1 MNTLKTTAR
10 ITGLLILVT
19 VVLAPFSMLYVPTTL
34 IVPGD
39 AATTASNI
47 ISSAPLF
54 RLAMA
59 SDAVIFLIE
68 IALCALV
75 YMLVRPVNKTLA
87 LIAVF
92 ARLAMTIIQGLN
104 LLNHFFVL
112 LLLSGAGSV
121 TAFGPPQLHAL
132 VALFL
137 GAHEA
142 TVLIWGMFFGLH
154 LLLLGYLVYRSGY
167 LPKVIGGL
175 LVFVGLVYLV
185 QSFGNILLPDAKDLF
200 TAISALA
207 FLEIAFPVWLLIKG
221 VKDQP
226 RVDLVPAMA

>member
-10 ITGLLILVT
+10 IAGLLMLVL
-19 VVLAPFSMLYVPTTL
+19 VALAPFSMLYVPSTL

-39 AATTASNI
+39 AVTTANNI
-47 ISSAPLF
+47 VSSAPMF

-59 SDAVIFLIE
+59 SDAVIFLVE

-75 YMLVRPVNKTLA
+75 YTLVRPVNKTLA

-104 LLNHFFVL
+104 LLNHFVVMS
-112 LLLSGAGSV
+112 LLSGSGSV
-121 TAFGPPQLHAL
+121 AALAPPQLHAL
-132 VALFL
+132 VSLFL

-142 TVLIWGMFFGLH
+142 GVLIWGMFFGLH
-154 LLLLGYLVYRSGY
+154 LLVLGYLVYRSGY

-175 LVFVGLVYLV
+175 LVFVGLVYLA
-185 QSFGNILLPDAKDLF
+185 QSFGNILLPDAKAVF
-200 TAISALA
+200 TAMGSLG

-221 VKDQP
+221 VKAQ
-226 RVDLVPAMA
+226 A

>member
-10 ITGLLILVT
+10 MTGLLILIT

-34 IVPGD
+34 IGPGD
-39 AATTASNI
+39 AATTANNI
-47 ISSAPLF
+47 IASAPLF

-59 SDAVIFLIE
+59 SDAVIFLVE

-75 YMLVRPVNKTLA
+75 YTLIKPVNKTLA

-104 LLNHFFVL
+104 LLNHFVVL
-112 LLLSGAGSV
+112 LLLSGAGSL
-121 TAFGPPQLHAL
+121 TALAPPQLHAL
-132 VALFL
+132 VSLFL

-142 TVLIWGMFFGLH
+142 GVLIWGMFFGLH
-154 LLLLGYLVYRSGY
+154 LLVLGYLVYRSGY
-167 LPKVIGGL
+167 MPKVIGGVL
-175 LVFVGLVYLV
+175 MFVGLVYLA
-185 QSFGNILLPDAKDLF
+185 QSFGSILVPDAKALF
-200 TAISALA
+200 TAISSLA

-221 VKDQP
+221 VKAQ
-226 RVDLVPAMA
+226 A

>member
-10 ITGLLILVT
+10 IAGLLMLVL
-19 VVLAPFSMLYVPTTL
+19 VALAPFSMLYMPATL

-39 AATTASNI
+39 AATTANNI
-47 ISSAPLF
+47 VSSAAMF

-59 SDAVIFLIE
+59 SDAVIFLVE

-75 YMLVRPVNKTLA
+75 YTLVRPVNKTLA

-104 LLNHFFVL
+104 LLNHFVVV
-112 LLLSGAGSV
+112 LLLSGSGSV
-121 TAFGPPQLHAL
+121 AALAPPQLQAL
-132 VALFL
+132 ASLFL

-142 TVLIWGMFFGLH
+142 GVLIWGMFFGLH
-154 LLLLGYLVYRSGY
+154 LLVLGYLVYRSGY

-175 LVFVGLVYLV
+175 LVFVGLVYLT
-185 QSFGNILLPDAKDLF
+185 QSFGNILLPNAKAVF
-200 TAISALA
+200 TAMGSLG

>member
-10 ITGLLILVT
+10 IAGLLMLVL
-19 VVLAPFSMLYVPTTL
+19 VALAPFSMLYVPSTL

-39 AATTASNI
+39 AVTTANNI
-47 ISSAPLF
+47 VSSAPMF

-59 SDAVIFLIE
+59 SDAVIFLVE

-75 YMLVRPVNKTLA
+75 YTLIRPVNKTLA

-104 LLNHFFVL
+104 LLNHFVVMS
-112 LLLSGAGSV
+112 LLSGSGSV
-121 TAFGPPQLHAL
+121 AALAPPQLQAL
-132 VALFL
+132 ASLFL

-142 TVLIWGMFFGLH
+142 GVLIWGMSFGLH

-175 LVFVGLVYLV
+175 LVFVGLVYLT
-185 QSFGNILLPDAKDLF
+185 QSFGNILLPDAKALF
-200 TAISALA
+200 TAMGSLG

>member
-10 ITGLLILVT
+10 IAGLLMLVL
-19 VVLAPFSMLYVPTTL
+19 VALAPFSMLYMPATL

-39 AATTASNI
+39 AATTANNI
-47 ISSAPLF
+47 VSSAAMF

-59 SDAVIFLIE
+59 SDAVIFLVE

-75 YMLVRPVNKTLA
+75 YTLVRPVNKTLA

-104 LLNHFFVL
+104 LLNHFVVMS
-112 LLLSGAGSV
+112 LLSGSGSV
-121 TAFGPPQLHAL
+121 AALAPPQLHAL
-132 VALFL
+132 VSLFL

-142 TVLIWGMFFGLH
+142 GVLIWGMFFGLH
-154 LLLLGYLVYRSGY
+154 LLVLGYLVYRSGY

-175 LVFVGLVYLV
+175 LVFVGLVYLT
-185 QSFGNILLPDAKDLF
+185 QSFGNILLPNAKAVF
-200 TAISALA
+200 TAMGSLG

>member
-10 ITGLLILVT
+10 IAGQLMLVL
-19 VVLAPFSMLYVPTTL
+19 VALAPFSMLYMPATL

-39 AATTASNI
+39 AATTANNI
-47 ISSAPLF
+47 VSSAAMF

-59 SDAVIFLIE
+59 SDAVIFLVE

-75 YMLVRPVNKTLA
+75 YTLVRPVNKTLA

-104 LLNHFFVL
+104 LLNHFVVMS
-112 LLLSGAGSV
+112 LLSGSGSV
-121 TAFGPPQLHAL
+121 AALAPPQLHAL
-132 VALFL
+132 VSLFL

-142 TVLIWGMFFGLH
+142 GVLIWGMFFGLH
-154 LLLLGYLVYRSGY
+154 LLVLGYLVYRSGY

-175 LVFVGLVYLV
+175 LVFVGLVYLA
-185 QSFGNILLPDAKDLF
+185 QSFGNILLPDAKALF
-200 TAISALA
+200 TAMGSLG

>member
-10 ITGLLILVT
+10 IAGLLILVT
-19 VVLAPFSMLYVPTTL
+19 VVLAPFSMLYVPSTL

-39 AATTASNI
+39 PTATANNI
-47 ISSAPLF
+47 IFSASMF

-68 IALCALV
+68 IALCALI
-75 YMLVRPVNKTLA
+75 YALVRPVNKTLA

-104 LLNHFFVL
+104 LLNHFVVV
-112 LLLSGAGSV
+112 LLLSGSGSV
-121 TAFGPPQLHAL
+121 AALAPPQLHAL
-132 VALFL
+132 VSLFL

-142 TVLIWGMFFGLH
+142 GVLLWGMSFGLH

-175 LVFVGLVYLV
+175 LVFVGLVYLA
-185 QSFGNILLPDAKDLF
+185 QSFGNILMPEAKAVF
-200 TAISALA
+200 TAMGSLA
-207 FLEIAFPVWLLIKG
+207 FLEIVFPVWLLIKG

>member
-10 ITGLLILVT
+10 ITGLLMLVL
-19 VVLAPFSMLYVPTTL
+19 VALAPFSMLYMPATL

-39 AATTASNI
+39 AATTANNI
-47 ISSAPLF
+47 VSSAAMF

-59 SDAVIFLIE
+59 SDAVIFLVE

-75 YMLVRPVNKTLA
+75 YTLVRPVNKTLA

-104 LLNHFFVL
+104 LLNHFVVV
-112 LLLSGAGSV
+112 LLLSGSGSV
-121 TAFGPPQLHAL
+121 AALAPPQLQAL
-132 VALFL
+132 ASLFL

-142 TVLIWGMFFGLH
+142 GVLIWGMFFGLH
-154 LLLLGYLVYRSGY
+154 LLVLGYLVYRSGY
-167 LPKVIGGL
+167 LPRIVGGM
-175 LVFVGLVYLV
+175 LVFVGVVYFV
-185 QSFGNILLPDAKDLF
+185 QSFGTILMPDAKAVF
-200 TAISALA
+200 TAMGSLG

-221 VKDQP
+221 VKAQ
-226 RVDLVPAMA
+226 A

>member
-10 ITGLLILVT
+10 IAGLLMLVL
-19 VVLAPFSMLYVPTTL
+19 VALAPFSMLYVPSTL

-39 AATTASNI
+39 AVTTANNI
-47 ISSAPLF
+47 VSSAPMF

-59 SDAVIFLIE
+59 SDAVIFLVE

-75 YMLVRPVNKTLA
+75 YTLIRPVNKTLA

-104 LLNHFFVL
+104 LLNHFVVMS
-112 LLLSGAGSV
+112 LLSGSGSV
-121 TAFGPPQLHAL
+121 AALAPPQLQAL
-132 VALFL
+132 ASLFL

-142 TVLIWGMFFGLH
+142 GVLIWGMFFGLH

-175 LVFVGLVYLV
+175 LVFVGLVYLT
-185 QSFGNILLPDAKDLF
+185 QSFGNILLPNAKAVF
-200 TAISALA
+200 TAMGSLG

>member
-10 ITGLLILVT
+10 IAGLLMLVL
-19 VVLAPFSMLYVPTTL
+19 VALAPFSMLYVPSTL

-39 AATTASNI
+39 AVTTANNI
-47 ISSAPLF
+47 VSSAAMF

-59 SDAVIFLIE
+59 SDAVIFLVE

-75 YMLVRPVNKTLA
+75 YTLVRPVNKTLA

-104 LLNHFFVL
+104 LLNHFVVMS
-112 LLLSGAGSV
+112 LLSGSGSV
-121 TAFGPPQLHAL
+121 AALAPPQLHAL
-132 VALFL
+132 VSLFL

-142 TVLIWGMFFGLH
+142 GVLIWGMFFGLH
-154 LLLLGYLVYRSGY
+154 LLVLGYLVYRSGY

-175 LVFVGLVYLV
+175 LVFVGLVYLA
-185 QSFGNILLPDAKDLF
+185 QSFGNILLPEAKAIF
-200 TAISALA
+200 TAMGSLG

-221 VKDQP
+221 VKAQ
-226 RVDLVPAMA
+226 A

>member
-10 ITGLLILVT
+10 IAGLLMLVL
-19 VVLAPFSMLYVPTTL
+19 VALAPFSMLYVPSTL

-39 AATTASNI
+39 AATTANNI
-47 ISSAPLF
+47 VSSAPMF

-59 SDAVIFLIE
+59 SDAVIFLVE

-75 YMLVRPVNKTLA
+75 YTLIRPVNKTLA

-104 LLNHFFVL
+104 LLNHFVVMS
-112 LLLSGAGSV
+112 LLSGSGSV
-121 TAFGPPQLHAL
+121 AALAPPQLHAL
-132 VALFL
+132 VSLFL

-142 TVLIWGMFFGLH
+142 GVLIWGMFFGLH
-154 LLLLGYLVYRSGY
+154 LLVLGYLVYRSGY

-175 LVFVGLVYLV
+175 LVFVGLVYLA
-185 QSFGNILLPDAKDLF
+185 QSFGNILLPEAKAVF
-200 TAISALA
+200 TAMGSLG

-221 VKDQP
+221 VKAQ
-226 RVDLVPAMA
+226 A

>member
-10 ITGLLILVT
+10 IAGLLMLVL
-19 VVLAPFSMLYVPTTL
+19 VALAPFSMLYVPSTL

-39 AATTASNI
+39 AVTTANNI
-47 ISSAPLF
+47 VSSAPMF

-59 SDAVIFLIE
+59 SDAVIFLVE

-75 YMLVRPVNKTLA
+75 YTLVRPVNKALA

-104 LLNHFFVL
+104 LLNHFVVMS
-112 LLLSGAGSV
+112 LLSGSGSV
-121 TAFGPPQLHAL
+121 AALAPPQLHAL
-132 VALFL
+132 VSLFL

-142 TVLIWGMFFGLH
+142 GVLIWGMFFGLH
-154 LLLLGYLVYRSGY
+154 LLMLGYLVYRSGY

-175 LVFVGLVYLV
+175 LVFVGLVYLA
-185 QSFGNILLPDAKDLF
+185 QSFGTILLPDAKAVF
-200 TAISALA
+200 TAMGSLG

-226 RVDLVPAMA
+226 RVGLVPAMA

>member
-10 ITGLLILVT
+10 IAGLLMLVL
-19 VVLAPFSMLYVPTTL
+19 VALAPFSMLYVPSTL

-39 AATTASNI
+39 AVTTANNI
-47 ISSAPLF
+47 VSSAPMF

-59 SDAVIFLIE
+59 SDAVIFLVE

-75 YMLVRPVNKTLA
+75 YTLVRPVNKTLA

-104 LLNHFFVL
+104 LLNHVVVMS
-112 LLLSGAGSV
+112 LLSGSGSV
-121 TAFGPPQLHAL
+121 AALAPPQLHAL
-132 VALFL
+132 VSLFL

-142 TVLIWGMFFGLH
+142 GVLIWGMFFGLH
-154 LLLLGYLVYRSGY
+154 LLVLGYLVYRSGY

-175 LVFVGLVYLV
+175 LVFVGLVYLA
-185 QSFGNILLPDAKDLF
+185 QSFGNILLPDAKAVF
-200 TAISALA
+200 TAMGSLG

>member
-10 ITGLLILVT
+10 IAGLLMLVL
-19 VVLAPFSMLYVPTTL
+19 VALAPFSMLYVPSTL

-39 AATTASNI
+39 AVTTANNI
-47 ISSAPLF
+47 VSSAPMF

-59 SDAVIFLIE
+59 SDAVIFLVE

-75 YMLVRPVNKTLA
+75 YTLVRPVNKTLA

-104 LLNHFFVL
+104 LLNHVVVMS
-112 LLLSGAGSV
+112 LLSGSGSV
-121 TAFGPPQLHAL
+121 AALAPPQLHAL
-132 VALFL
+132 VSLFL

-142 TVLIWGMFFGLH
+142 GVLIWGMFFGLH
-154 LLLLGYLVYRSGY
+154 LLVLGYLVYRSGY

-175 LVFVGLVYLV
+175 LVFVGLVYLA
-185 QSFGNILLPDAKDLF
+185 QSFGNILLPNAKAVF
-200 TAISALA
+200 TAMGSLG

>member
-10 ITGLLILVT
+10 IAGLLMLVL
-19 VVLAPFSMLYVPTTL
+19 VALAPFSMLYMPATL

-39 AATTASNI
+39 AATTANNI
-47 ISSAPLF
+47 VSSAAMF

-59 SDAVIFLIE
+59 SDAVIFLVE

-75 YMLVRPVNKTLA
+75 YTLVRPVNKTLA

-104 LLNHFFVL
+104 LLNHFVVMS
-112 LLLSGAGSV
+112 LLSGSGSV
-121 TAFGPPQLHAL
+121 AALAPPQLHAL
-132 VALFL
+132 VSLFL

-142 TVLIWGMFFGLH
+142 GVLIWGMFFGLH
-154 LLLLGYLVYRSGY
+154 LLVLGYLVYRSGY

-175 LVFVGLVYLV
+175 LVFVGLVYLT
-185 QSFGNILLPDAKDLF
+185 QSFGNILLPNAKAVF
-200 TAISALA
+200 TAMGSLG

-221 VKDQP
+221 VKAQ
-226 RVDLVPAMA
+226 A

>member
-1 MNTLKTTAR
+1 MNTLNTTAR
-10 ITGLLILVT
+10 ITGLLILIT
-19 VVLAPFSMLYVPTTL
+19 VVLAPFSMLYVPSTL

-39 AATTASNI
+39 AATTANNI
-47 ISSAPLF
+47 IASAPLF
-54 RLAMA
+54 RLGMA

-112 LLLSGAGSV
+112 LLLSGSGSL
-121 TAFGPPQLHAL
+121 TALGPPQLQAL
-132 VALFL
+132 ASLFL

-175 LVFVGLVYLV
+175 LVFVGLVYLA
-185 QSFGNILLPDAKDLF
+185 QSFGNILMPDAKALF
-200 TAISALA
+200 TAISSLA
-207 FLEIAFPVWLLIKG
+207 FLEIAFPVWLVIKG
-221 VKDQP
+221 VKAQ
-226 RVDLVPAMA
+226 A

>member
-10 ITGLLILVT
+10 IAGLLMLVL
-19 VVLAPFSMLYVPTTL
+19 VALAPFSMLYVPSTL

-39 AATTASNI
+39 AVTTANNI
-47 ISSAPLF
+47 VSSAPMF

-59 SDAVIFLIE
+59 SDAVIFLVE

-75 YMLVRPVNKTLA
+75 YTLIRPVNKTLA

-104 LLNHFFVL
+104 LLNHFVVMS
-112 LLLSGAGSV
+112 LLSGSGSV
-121 TAFGPPQLHAL
+121 AALAPPQLQAL
-132 VALFL
+132 ASLFL

-142 TVLIWGMFFGLH
+142 GVLIWGMFFGLH

-175 LVFVGLVYLV
+175 LVFVGLVYLT
-185 QSFGNILLPDAKDLF
+185 QSFGNILLPNAKAVF
-200 TAISALA
+200 TAMGSLG
-207 FLEIAFPVWLLIKG
+207 FLEIAFPAWLLIKG

>member
-10 ITGLLILVT
+10 IAGLLMLVL
-19 VVLAPFSMLYVPTTL
+19 VALAPFSMLYMPATL

-39 AATTASNI
+39 AATTANNI
-47 ISSAPLF
+47 VSSAAMF

-59 SDAVIFLIE
+59 SDAVIFLVE

-75 YMLVRPVNKTLA
+75 YTLVRPVNKTLA

-104 LLNHFFVL
+104 LLNHFVVMS
-112 LLLSGAGSV
+112 LLSGSGSV
-121 TAFGPPQLHAL
+121 AALAPPQLHAL
-132 VALFL
+132 VSLFL

-142 TVLIWGMFFGLH
+142 GVLIWGMFFGLH
-154 LLLLGYLVYRSGY
+154 LLVLGYLVYRSGY
-167 LPKVIGGL
+167 LPNVIGGL
-175 LVFVGLVYLV
+175 LVFVGLVYLA
-185 QSFGNILLPDAKDLF
+185 QSFGNILLPDAKALF
-200 TAISALA
+200 TAMGSLG

>member
-10 ITGLLILVT
+10 IAGLLMLVL
-19 VVLAPFSMLYVPTTL
+19 VALAPFSMLYVPSTL

-39 AATTASNI
+39 AATTANNI
-47 ISSAPLF
+47 VSSAAMF

-59 SDAVIFLIE
+59 SDAVIFLVE

-75 YMLVRPVNKTLA
+75 YTLVRPVNKTLA

-104 LLNHFFVL
+104 LLNHFVVMS
-112 LLLSGAGSV
+112 LLSGSGSV
-121 TAFGPPQLHAL
+121 AALAPPQLHAL
-132 VALFL
+132 VSLFL

-142 TVLIWGMFFGLH
+142 GVLIWGMFFGLH
-154 LLLLGYLVYRSGY
+154 LLVLGYLVYRSGY

-175 LVFVGLVYLV
+175 LVFVGLVYLA
-185 QSFGNILLPDAKDLF
+185 QSFGNILLPDAKALF
-200 TAISALA
+200 TAMGSLG

-221 VKDQP
+221 VKAQ
-226 RVDLVPAMA
+226 A

>member
-10 ITGLLILVT
+10 IAGLLMLVL
-19 VVLAPFSMLYVPTTL
+19 VALAPFSMLYVPSTL

-39 AATTASNI
+39 AVTTANNI
-47 ISSAPLF
+47 VSSAAMF

-59 SDAVIFLIE
+59 SDAVIFLVE

-75 YMLVRPVNKTLA
+75 YTLVRPVNKTLA

-104 LLNHFFVL
+104 LLNHFVVMS
-112 LLLSGAGSV
+112 LLSGSGSV
-121 TAFGPPQLHAL
+121 AALAPPQLQAL
-132 VALFL
+132 VSLFL

-142 TVLIWGMFFGLH
+142 GVLIWGMFFGLH
-154 LLLLGYLVYRSGY
+154 LLVLGYLVYRSGY

-175 LVFVGLVYLV
+175 LVFVGLVYLA
-185 QSFGNILLPDAKDLF
+185 QSFGNILLPEAKAVF
-200 TAISALA
+200 TAMGSLG

-221 VKDQP
+221 VKAQ
-226 RVDLVPAMA
+226 A

>member
-10 ITGLLILVT
+10 IAGLLMLVL
-19 VVLAPFSMLYVPTTL
+19 VALAPFSMLYVPSTL

-39 AATTASNI
+39 AATTANNI
-47 ISSAPLF
+47 VSSAAMF

-59 SDAVIFLIE
+59 SDAVIFLVE

-75 YMLVRPVNKTLA
+75 YTLVRPVNKTLA

-104 LLNHFFVL
+104 LLNHFVVMS
-112 LLLSGAGSV
+112 LLSGSGSV
-121 TAFGPPQLHAL
+121 AALAPPQLHAL
-132 VALFL
+132 VSLFL

-142 TVLIWGMFFGLH
+142 GVLIWGMFFGLH
-154 LLLLGYLVYRSGY
+154 LLVLGYLVYRSGY

-175 LVFVGLVYLV
+175 LVFVGLVYLA
-185 QSFGNILLPDAKDLF
+185 QSFGNILLPEAKAVF
-200 TAISALA
+200 TAMGSLG

>member
-10 ITGLLILVT
+10 IAGLLMLVL
-19 VVLAPFSMLYVPTTL
+19 VALAPFSMLYVPSTL

-39 AATTASNI
+39 AVTTANNI
-47 ISSAPLF
+47 VSSAPMF

-59 SDAVIFLIE
+59 SDAVIFLVE

-75 YMLVRPVNKTLA
+75 YTLVRPVNKTLA

-104 LLNHFFVL
+104 LLNHFVVMS
-112 LLLSGAGSV
+112 LLSGSGSV
-121 TAFGPPQLHAL
+121 AALAPPQLHAL
-132 VALFL
+132 VSLFL

-142 TVLIWGMFFGLH
+142 GVLIWGMFFGLH
-154 LLLLGYLVYRSGY
+154 LLVLGYLVYRSGY

-175 LVFVGLVYLV
+175 LVFVGLVYLA
-185 QSFGNILLPDAKDLF
+185 QSFGNILLPDAKALF
-200 TAISALA
+200 AAMGSLG

-226 RVDLVPAMA
+226 G

>member
-10 ITGLLILVT
+10 IAGLLMLVL
-19 VVLAPFSMLYVPTTL
+19 VALAPFSMLYVPATL

-39 AATTASNI
+39 AATTANNI
-47 ISSAPLF
+47 VSSASMF

-59 SDAVIFLIE
+59 SDAAIFLVE

-75 YMLVRPVNKTLA
+75 YTLIKPVNKTLA

-104 LLNHFFVL
+104 LLNHFIVL

-132 VALFL
+132 VGLFL
-137 GAHEA
+137 DAHEA
-142 TVLIWGMFFGLH
+142 GVLIWGLFFGLH
-154 LLLLGYLVYRSGY
+154 LLVLGYLVYRSGY
-167 LPKVIGGL
+167 LPRIVGGL
-175 LVFVGLVYLV
+175 LVFVGLVYFV
-185 QSFGNILLPDAKDLF
+185 QSFGNILLPDAKAVF
-200 TAISALA
+200 TAMGSLG
-207 FLEIAFPVWLLIKG
+207 FLEIAFPLWLVIKG
-221 VKDQP
+221 VKAQ
-226 RVDLVPAMA
+226 A

>member
-10 ITGLLILVT
+10 IAGLLMLVL
-19 VVLAPFSMLYVPTTL
+19 VALAPFSMLYVPSTL

-39 AATTASNI
+39 AVTTANNI
-47 ISSAPLF
+47 VSSAPMF

-59 SDAVIFLIE
+59 SDAVIFLVE

-75 YMLVRPVNKTLA
+75 YTLVRPVNKTLA

-104 LLNHFFVL
+104 LLNHFVVMS
-112 LLLSGAGSV
+112 LLSGSGSV
-121 TAFGPPQLHAL
+121 AALAPPQLHAL
-132 VALFL
+132 VSLFL

-142 TVLIWGMFFGLH
+142 GVLIWGMFFGLH
-154 LLLLGYLVYRSGY
+154 LLVLGYLVYRSGY

-175 LVFVGLVYLV
+175 LVFVGLVYLA
-185 QSFGNILLPDAKDLF
+185 QSFGNILLPDAKALF
-200 TAISALA
+200 TAMGSLG

>member
-10 ITGLLILVT
+10 IAGLLMLVL
-19 VVLAPFSMLYVPTTL
+19 VALAPFSMLYVPSTL

-39 AATTASNI
+39 AVTTANNI
-47 ISSAPLF
+47 VSSAAMF

-59 SDAVIFLIE
+59 SDAVIFLVE

-75 YMLVRPVNKTLA
+75 YTLVRPVNKTLA

-104 LLNHFFVL
+104 LLNHFVVMS
-112 LLLSGAGSV
+112 LLSGSGSV
-121 TAFGPPQLHAL
+121 AALAPPQLQAL
-132 VALFL
+132 VSLFL

-142 TVLIWGMFFGLH
+142 GVLIWGMFFGLH
-154 LLLLGYLVYRSGY
+154 LLVLGYLVYRSGY
-167 LPKVIGGL
+167 LPNVIGGL
-175 LVFVGLVYLV
+175 LVFVGLVYLA
-185 QSFGNILLPDAKDLF
+185 QSFGNILLPDAKALF
-200 TAISALA
+200 TAMGSLG

-221 VKDQP
+221 VKAQ
-226 RVDLVPAMA
+226 A

>member
-10 ITGLLILVT
+10 IAGLLMLVL
-19 VVLAPFSMLYVPTTL
+19 VALAPFSMLYVPSTL

-39 AATTASNI
+39 AVTTANNI
-47 ISSAPLF
+47 VSSAAMF

-59 SDAVIFLIE
+59 SDAVIFLVE

-75 YMLVRPVNKTLA
+75 YTLVRPVNKTLA

-104 LLNHFFVL
+104 LLNHFVVMS
-112 LLLSGAGSV
+112 LLSGSGSV
-121 TAFGPPQLHAL
+121 AALAPPQLHAL
-132 VALFL
+132 VSLFL

-142 TVLIWGMFFGLH
+142 GVLIWGMFFGLH
-154 LLLLGYLVYRSGY
+154 LLVLGYLVYRSGY

-175 LVFVGLVYLV
+175 LVFVGLVYLA
-185 QSFGNILLPDAKDLF
+185 QSFGNILLPDAKALF
-200 TAISALA
+200 TAMGSLG

-221 VKDQP
+221 VKAQ
-226 RVDLVPAMA
+226 A

>member
-10 ITGLLILVT
+10 IAGLLMLVL
-19 VVLAPFSMLYVPTTL
+19 VALAPFSMLYVPSTL

-39 AATTASNI
+39 AATTANNI
-47 ISSAPLF
+47 VSSAPMF

-59 SDAVIFLIE
+59 SDAVIFLVE

-75 YMLVRPVNKTLA
+75 YTLVRPVNKTLA

-104 LLNHFFVL
+104 LLNHFVVMS
-112 LLLSGAGSV
+112 LLSGSGSV
-121 TAFGPPQLHAL
+121 AALAPPQLHAL
-132 VALFL
+132 VSLFL

-142 TVLIWGMFFGLH
+142 GVLIWGMFFGLH
-154 LLLLGYLVYRSGY
+154 LLVLGYLVYRSGY

-175 LVFVGLVYLV
+175 LVFVGLVYLA
-185 QSFGNILLPDAKDLF
+185 QSFGNILLPDAKALF
-200 TAISALA
+200 TAMGSLG

-221 VKDQP
+221 VKAQ
-226 RVDLVPAMA
+226 A

>member
-10 ITGLLILVT
+10 IAGLLMLVL
-19 VVLAPFSMLYVPTTL
+19 VALAPFSMLYVPSTL

-39 AATTASNI
+39 AATTANNI
-47 ISSAPLF
+47 VSSAPMF

-59 SDAVIFLIE
+59 SDAVIFLVE

-75 YMLVRPVNKTLA
+75 YTLVRPVNKTLA

-104 LLNHFFVL
+104 LLNHFVVMS
-112 LLLSGAGSV
+112 LLSGSGSV
-121 TAFGPPQLHAL
+121 AALAPPQLHAL
-132 VALFL
+132 VSLFL

-142 TVLIWGMFFGLH
+142 GVLIWGMFFGLH
-154 LLLLGYLVYRSGY
+154 LLVLGYLVYRSGY

-175 LVFVGLVYLV
+175 LVFVGLVYLA
-185 QSFGNILLPDAKDLF
+185 QSFGNILLPDAKAVF
-200 TAISALA
+200 TAMGSLG

-226 RVDLVPAMA
+226 RVGLVPAMA

>member
-10 ITGLLILVT
+10 IAGLLMLVL
-19 VVLAPFSMLYVPTTL
+19 VALAPFSMLYVPSTL

-39 AATTASNI
+39 AVTTANNI
-47 ISSAPLF
+47 VSSAAMF

-59 SDAVIFLIE
+59 SDAVIFLVE

-75 YMLVRPVNKTLA
+75 YTLVRPVNKTLA

-104 LLNHFFVL
+104 LLNHFVVMS
-112 LLLSGAGSV
+112 LLSGSGSV
-121 TAFGPPQLHAL
+121 AALAPPQLHAL
-132 VALFL
+132 VSLFL

-142 TVLIWGMFFGLH
+142 GVLIWGMFFGLH
-154 LLLLGYLVYRSGY
+154 LLVLGYLVYRSGY

-175 LVFVGLVYLV
+175 LVFVGLVYLT
-185 QSFGNILLPDAKDLF
+185 QSFGNILLPNAKAVF
-200 TAISALA
+200 TAMGSLG

>member
-1 MNTLKTTAR
+1 MNSLKTTAR
-10 ITGLLILVT
+10 IAGLLILAT
-19 VVLAPFSMLYVPTTL
+19 VVLAPFSMLYVPSTL

-39 AATTASNI
+39 AATTANNI
-47 ISSAPLF
+47 VSSSSMF

-75 YMLVRPVNKTLA
+75 YTLIKPVNKTLA

-104 LLNHFFVL
+104 LLNHFVVL
-112 LLLSGAGSV
+112 LLLSGAGSL
-121 TAFGPPQLHAL
+121 TALGPPQLHAL
-132 VALFL
+132 ASLFL

-142 TVLIWGMFFGLH
+142 GVLIWGMSFGLH
-154 LLLLGYLVYRSGY
+154 LLVLGYLVYRSGY

-175 LVFVGLVYLV
+175 LVFVGLVYLA
-185 QSFGNILLPDAKDLF
+185 QSFGNILLPEAKALL
-200 TAISALA
+200 TAMGSLG

-221 VKDQP
+221 VKAQ
-226 RVDLVPAMA
+226 A

>member
-10 ITGLLILVT
+10 IAGLLMLVL
-19 VVLAPFSMLYVPTTL
+19 VALAPFSMLYVPSTL

-39 AATTASNI
+39 AVTTANNI
-47 ISSAPLF
+47 VSSAPMF

-59 SDAVIFLIE
+59 SDAVIFLVE

-75 YMLVRPVNKTLA
+75 YTLVRPVNKTLA

-104 LLNHFFVL
+104 LLNHFIVL
-112 LLLSGAGSV
+112 LLLSGAGSL
-121 TAFGPPQLHAL
+121 TALAPPQLHAL
-132 VALFL
+132 VSLFL

-142 TVLIWGMFFGLH
+142 GVLIWGMFFGLH

-175 LVFVGLVYLV
+175 LVFVGLVYLA
-185 QSFGNILLPDAKDLF
+185 QSFGNILLPDAKAVF
-200 TAISALA
+200 TAMGSLG

>member
-10 ITGLLILVT
+10 IAGLLMLVL
-19 VVLAPFSMLYVPTTL
+19 VALAPFSMLYVPSTL

-39 AATTASNI
+39 AVTTANNI
-47 ISSAPLF
+47 VSSAAMF

-59 SDAVIFLIE
+59 SDAVIFLVE

-75 YMLVRPVNKTLA
+75 YTLVRPVNKTLA

-104 LLNHFFVL
+104 LLNHFVVMS
-112 LLLSGAGSV
+112 LLSGSGSV
-121 TAFGPPQLHAL
+121 AALAPPQLHAL
-132 VALFL
+132 VSLFL

-142 TVLIWGMFFGLH
+142 GVLIWGMFFGLH
-154 LLLLGYLVYRSGY
+154 LLVLGYLVYRSGY

-175 LVFVGLVYLV
+175 LVFVGLVYLT
-185 QSFGNILLPDAKDLF
+185 QSFGNILLPDAKALF
-200 TAISALA
+200 TAMGSLG

-221 VKDQP
+221 VKAQ
-226 RVDLVPAMA
+226 A

>member
-10 ITGLLILVT
+10 IAGLLMLVL
-19 VVLAPFSMLYVPTTL
+19 VALAPFSMLYVLSTL

-39 AATTASNI
+39 AVTTANNI
-47 ISSAPLF
+47 VSSAAMF

-59 SDAVIFLIE
+59 SDAVIFLVE

-75 YMLVRPVNKTLA
+75 YTLVRPVNKTLA

-104 LLNHFFVL
+104 LLNHFVVMS
-112 LLLSGAGSV
+112 LLSGSGSV
-121 TAFGPPQLHAL
+121 AALAPPQLHAL
-132 VALFL
+132 VSLFL

-142 TVLIWGMFFGLH
+142 GVLIWGMFFGLH
-154 LLLLGYLVYRSGY
+154 LLVLGYLVYRSGY

-175 LVFVGLVYLV
+175 LVFVGLVYLA
-185 QSFGNILLPDAKDLF
+185 QSFGNILLPDAKALF
-200 TAISALA
+200 TAMGSLG

-221 VKDQP
+221 VKAQ
-226 RVDLVPAMA
+226 A

>member
-10 ITGLLILVT
+10 IAGLLMLVL
-19 VVLAPFSMLYVPTTL
+19 VALAPFSMLYMPATL

-39 AATTASNI
+39 AATTANNI
-47 ISSAPLF
+47 VSSAPMF

-59 SDAVIFLIE
+59 SDAVIFLVE

-75 YMLVRPVNKTLA
+75 YTLVRPVNKTLA

-104 LLNHFFVL
+104 LLNHVVVMS
-112 LLLSGAGSV
+112 LLSGSGSV
-121 TAFGPPQLHAL
+121 AALAPPQLHAL
-132 VALFL
+132 VSLFL

-142 TVLIWGMFFGLH
+142 GVLIWGMFFGLH
-154 LLLLGYLVYRSGY
+154 LLVLGYLVYRSGY

-175 LVFVGLVYLV
+175 LVFVGLVYLT
-185 QSFGNILLPDAKDLF
+185 QSFGNILLPNAKAVF
-200 TAISALA
+200 TAMGSLG

>member
-10 ITGLLILVT
+10 IAGLLMLVL
-19 VVLAPFSMLYVPTTL
+19 VALAPFSMLYMPATL

-47 ISSAPLF
+47 IASAPLF

-75 YMLVRPVNKTLA
+75 YTLIKPVNKTLA

-104 LLNHFFVL
+104 LLNHFVVLL
-112 LLLSGAGSV
+112 LLLSGASSL
-121 TAFGPPQLHAL
+121 TALAPPQLQAL
-132 VALFL
+132 ASLFL

-142 TVLIWGMFFGLH
+142 GVLIWGMFFGLH
-154 LLLLGYLVYRSGY
+154 LLVLGYLVYRSAY

-175 LVFVGLVYLV
+175 LVFVGLVYLA
-185 QSFGNILLPDAKDLF
+185 QSFGNILLPDAKALF
-200 TAISALA
+200 TAISSLA

-221 VKDQP
+221 VKAQ
-226 RVDLVPAMA
+226 A

>member
-10 ITGLLILVT
+10 IAGLLMLVL
-19 VVLAPFSMLYVPTTL
+19 VALAPFSMLYVPSTL

-39 AATTASNI
+39 AVTTANNI
-47 ISSAPLF
+47 VSSAAMF

-59 SDAVIFLIE
+59 SDAVIFLVE

-75 YMLVRPVNKTLA
+75 YTLVRPVNKTLA

-104 LLNHFFVL
+104 LLNHFVVMS
-112 LLLSGAGSV
+112 LLSGSGSV
-121 TAFGPPQLHAL
+121 AALAPPQLQAL
-132 VALFL
+132 VSLFL

-142 TVLIWGMFFGLH
+142 GVLIWGMFFGLH
-154 LLLLGYLVYRSGY
+154 LLVLGYLVYRSGY

-175 LVFVGLVYLV
+175 LVFVGLVYLA
-185 QSFGNILLPDAKDLF
+185 QSFGNILLPDAKALF
-200 TAISALA
+200 TAMGSLG

>member
-10 ITGLLILVT
+10 IAGLLMLVL
-19 VVLAPFSMLYVPTTL
+19 VALAPFSMLYVPSTL

-39 AATTASNI
+39 AVTTANNI
-47 ISSAPLF
+47 VSSAPMF

-59 SDAVIFLIE
+59 SDAVIFLVE

-75 YMLVRPVNKTLA
+75 YTLIRPVNKTLA

-104 LLNHFFVL
+104 LLNHFVVMS
-112 LLLSGAGSV
+112 LLSGSGSV
-121 TAFGPPQLHAL
+121 AALAPPQLHAL
-132 VALFL
+132 VSLFL

-142 TVLIWGMFFGLH
+142 GVLIWGMSFGLH

-175 LVFVGLVYLV
+175 LVFVGLVYLT
-185 QSFGNILLPDAKDLF
+185 QSFGNILLPDAKALF
-200 TAISALA
+200 TAMGSLG